1 MEINTKVDQLLGQ
14 MRAAQS
20 LATKLTE
27 RVTENKGVGVDAAA
41 AKPDFASVL
50 KSSIDQVNQAQ
61 QASQALTTD
70 FELGKPGVQLHEV
83 MIGMSKASVQF
94 QQMVQVRNK
103 LVSAYQDIM
112 NMQV

>member
-20 LATKLTE
+20 MATKLAN
-27 RVTENKGVGVDAAA
+27 RVAKEPGAEAAV
-41 AKPDFASVL
+41 AKSDFASAL
-50 KSSIDQVNQAQ
+50 KSSIEQINQTQMQAQ
-61 QASQALTTD
+61 SLTQD
-70 FELGKPGVQLHEV
+70 FELGKPGVQLHDV
-83 MIGMSKASVQF
+83 MISMSKANVSF